1 MKYINKRLTV
11 EKVNF
16 QRIAKKFGTPFYCYS
31 YSKLKEN
38 VNKFKENFKSF
49 SPLIC
54 FAIKSNTNVNLI
66 REIKK
71 FGLGADVVSVGELIL
86 ALKAGIDPKKIV
98 FSGVGKTSDEIAYA
112 IDKNI
117 LLINAESKSEIKEIN
132 RVAKLKKKIVHIG
145 IRLNPNTDAKTL
157 SQISTGKKENKFG
170 VSDKIFFEFLQKFTI
185 LRNVFLF
192 TPNLFS
198 FFPVEI

>member
-38 VNKFKENFKSF
+38 INKFKKNFKSF

-71 FGLGADVVSVGELIL
+71 LGLGLSLI
-86 ALKAGIDPKKIV
+86 
-98 FSGVGKTSDEIAYA
+98 
-112 IDKNI
+112 
-117 LLINAESKSEIKEIN
+117 
-132 RVAKLKKKIVHIG
+132 HI
-145 IRLNPNTDAKTL
+145 
-157 SQISTGKKENKFG
+157 
-170 VSDKIFFEFLQKFTI
+170 
-185 LRNVFLF
+185 
-192 TPNLFS
+192 
-198 FFPVEI
+198 